1 MTTGQR
7 RFLRTFRRTLAGFLI
22 ATAGGIWYAGCQMMS
37 MPGKSF
43 AGPLP
48 ALTDDQI
55 ALRDQLRAH
64 VQVLAVDIGER
75 NIPHYPELQKTAEY
89 VENTLK
95 RFGYATVESQTYAVD
110 GKEVRNLSVEIRG
123 QASPEEIVIVGAH
136 YDAVHGCPAANDN
149 ASGVAATLEL
159 ARRFAALEPNRTIR
173 FVFFVNEEP
182 PYFQTEQMGSLVYA
196 RACKARNE
204 KIVAMFSLET
214 IGYFDDTPGSQQY
227 PAPLGMFYP
236 DRGNFIAFVGNL
248 TSRQFVR
255 GAVKSFRAQAKFPSE
270 GGAMP
275 ESLPGIGWSDHWSFS
290 QVGYPALMI
299 TDTAPFRYPHYH
311 TPEDTIDKIDFDR
324 MTRVVDGVEAVIKQF
339 VNQN

>member
-1 MTTGQR
+1 M
-7 RFLRTFRRTLAGFLI
+7 I
-22 ATAGGIWYAGCQMMS
+22 S

-43 AGPLP
+43 TGPLP
-48 ALTDDQI
+48 ALTDEQI

-75 NIPHYPELQKTAEY
+75 NILHFVELQKSAAYIER
-89 VENTLK
+89 TLK
-95 RFGYATVESQTYAVD
+95 QFGYATVDSQTYNVD
-110 GKEVRNLSVEIRG
+110 GKDVRNLSVEIGGRV
-123 QASPEEIVIVGAH
+123 SPEQIVIVGAH
-136 YDAVHGCPAANDN
+136 YDAVHDCPAANDN
-149 ASGVAATLEL
+149 GSGVAATLEL
-159 ARRFAALEPNRTIR
+159 ARRFAGFEPNRTLR

-204 KIVAMFSLET
+204 NIVAMFSLET
-214 IGYFDDTPGSQQY
+214 IGYFDDTPGSQKY

-236 DRGNFIAFVGNL
+236 DRGNFIAFVGNF

-255 GAVKSFRAQAKFPSE
+255 ESVASFRAKAQFPSE
-270 GGAMP
+270 GGTLP
-275 ESLPGIGWSDHWSFS
+275 ESLPGVGWSDHWSFS

-311 TPEDTIDKIDFDR
+311 TPQDTIDKIDFDR
-324 MTRVVDGVEAVIKQF
+324 MTRVVSGVELVIKDF
-339 VNQN
+339 VNRR